1 MTLRKVAAVTVF
13 FLSLAS
19 AAEKPLS
26 AVKAELLK
34 KWPSNRTVNIV
45 FHGHSVPAGYHKTP
59 EVKPFESYPHLVNLG
74 LAATH
79 PFAVINVIKSCIGG
93 ESSPA
98 GASRFESDA
107 LSHRPDIVLI
117 DYALNDDRKPIKQ
130 VKDSWL
136 AMIRSAKKAK
146 VPVVLLTP
154 TGNSGV
160 NIKDHAQPLA
170 ICAEMIRRLSAEEQV
185 ILADVSAAWQAELAK
200 GTPEGELLS
209 QPNHPN
215 LRGHQLAADV
225 ILKALTDAGL

>member
-1 MTLRKVAAVTVF
+1 MNAGKAAAITF
-13 FLSLAS
+13 LFLSLAS

-26 AVKAELLK
+26 AVKAELVK
-34 KWPSNRTVNIV
+34 KWPHNRTVNIV

-59 EVKPFESYPHLVNLG
+59 EVKPFESYPHLVNVG

-98 GASRFESDA
+98 GAARFERDA
-107 LSHRPDIVLI
+107 LSHRPDILLI
-117 DYALNDDRKPIKQ
+117 DYALNDAGMPIKE
-130 VKDSWL
+130 VENAWL

-146 VPVVLLTP
+146 IPVVLLTP

-160 NIKDHAQPLA
+160 NMKDVAHPLV
-170 ICAEMIRRLSAEEQV
+170 IGTEMIRRLAAEEQV

-200 GTPEGELLS
+200 GTAESELLS